1 VVVEEI
7 IKRGGH
13 LTHLDNVGFAEL
25 VLTAGWF
32 ISWERRKKVHDQAV
46 QPPGR
51 SGLSIIVLSKNY
63 MIAARKPKAKQR
75 DGWKKPEEGKL
86 NINVDAAFDE
96 NTGKGATGVIIIDYN
111 GQFIAGS

>member
-1 VVVEEI
+1 
-7 IKRGGH
+7 
-13 LTHLDNVGFAEL
+13 
-25 VLTAGWF
+25 
-32 ISWERRKKVHDQAV
+32 
-46 QPPGR
+46 
-51 SGLSIIVLSKNY
+51 

-96 NTGKGATGVIIIDYN
+96 NTGKGATGVIIIDCN